1 MPARKR
7 LLMHEELLLLAL
19 DDRKGTTGMSAWHT
33 TAMAGAIMA
42 ELALLGAVRIGTD
55 KKKLVDAE
63 PGFQIDDPLL
73 SDCLRLVQAAKRR
86 KKASDWVLK
95 FSGLKDLQKR
105 VARGLVTRGVLNE
118 ETDKVLGL
126 FTRRKY
132 PARDGGPELELIE
145 RLREAVLTD
154 TDRVEPRTMVVAVI
168 AQATELLPR
177 AIDKK
182 LLKTRKAR
190 LKQLAEGQVAGSVAA
205 NATRE
210 AVAAAQ
216 AAQAAVLAAVVATTA
231 ATTVATS

>member
-1 MPARKR
+1 MPARSR
-7 LLMHEELLLLAL
+7 LQMHEELLLLAL

-33 TAMAGAIMA
+33 TAMAGAILA
-42 ELALLGAVRIGTD
+42 ELALRGAVHIGED

-63 PGFQIDDPLL
+63 PGFQLDDPLL
-73 SDCLRLVQAAKRR
+73 AECLGLVQTAKRR
-86 KKASDWVLK
+86 KRASEWVSK
-95 FSGLKDLQKR
+95 FAGLKDLQKR
-105 VARGLVTRGVLNE
+105 VARGLVSRGVLNE

-126 FTRRKY
+126 FTRRTF
-132 PARDGGPELELIE
+132 PARDGGPEAELIA

-190 LKQLAEGQVAGSVAA
+190 LKQLAEGEIATGAGVAA
-205 NATRE
+205 ARE
-210 AVAAAQ
+210 AVAAAR

-231 ATTVATS
+231 ATTAATS